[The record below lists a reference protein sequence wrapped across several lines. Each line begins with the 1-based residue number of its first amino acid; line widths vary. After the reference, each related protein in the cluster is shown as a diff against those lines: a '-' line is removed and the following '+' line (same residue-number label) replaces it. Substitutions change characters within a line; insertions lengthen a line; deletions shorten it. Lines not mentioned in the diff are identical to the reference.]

1 MTRLH
6 TAPVAEATGSAAELF
21 VAIKAA
27 AGMVPQAYID
37 IGSNSPA
44 ALEAA
49 LHLDAAL
56 RRSSLPAQDAELV
69 KLVVSE
75 VNRCDYCLAA
85 HTLLGKKTGLT
96 AERILAVR
104 RGLDTGDARVDAL
117 AAFVRQLAE
126 GSGTLPAHALAAI
139 QAAGYSDAQIVD
151 IVLAMTAITLT
162 NLFNRVNDTAI
173 DFPPA
178 D

>member
-6 TAPVAEATGSAAELF
+6 SAPVAEANGSSAQLF
-21 VAIKAA
+21 AAIKASS
-27 AGMVPQAYID
+27 GMVPQAYVD

-44 ALEAA
+44 TLEAA

-56 RRSSLPAQDAELV
+56 RRGTLPARDAEIV
-69 KLVVSE
+69 KLVVSQAS
-75 VNRCDYCLAA
+75 RCDYCLAA
-85 HTLLGKKTGLT
+85 HTLLAKKSGLT
-96 AERILAVR
+96 TAQILAVR
-104 RGLDTGDARVDAL
+104 HAVDTGDARVDAL
-117 AAFVRQLAE
+117 AAFVRALAG
-126 GSGTLPAHALAAI
+126 GSGTLPAHQVAAI

-151 IVLAMTAITLT
+151 IVLAMTSITLT

>member
-75 VNRCDYCLAA
+75 VNHCDYCLAA

-96 AERILAVR
+96 AERIHAVR
-104 RGLDTGDARVDAL
+104 RGLDSGDARVDAL